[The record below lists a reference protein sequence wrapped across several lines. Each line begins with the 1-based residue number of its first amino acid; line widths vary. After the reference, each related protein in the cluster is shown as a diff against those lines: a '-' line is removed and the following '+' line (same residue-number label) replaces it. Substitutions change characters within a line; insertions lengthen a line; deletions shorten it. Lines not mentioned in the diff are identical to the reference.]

1 MGAVFAVRV
10 AGKSRRGRGA
20 MSERYDAI
28 IIGAGI
34 IGACTAFELAKR
46 GWRTLNVDKLPAAGY
61 GSTGSS
67 CAIIRTHYST
77 LDGSALAYE
86 SYFCWDDWAD
96 YLGVRD
102 ERGLAAF
109 HKTGCLVMKTPS
121 QRLPEVGLRATG
133 RARHPVGGLGPRA
146 DRGAFWFLRPARV
159 RPAQAAGRSGVRRS
173 RWREPA
179 RRGVLPLRR
188 LHRRSAARHPQRAAR
203 RRSQRCRVP
212 LQRRG
217 HGDPPRERA
226 GCRHHAARR

>member
-1 MGAVFAVRV
+1 MHGVRAGQARLADAERRQAPGGGLRLDRQLVRDHPHPLLDPRRLGARVRELLLLGRLGRLSGR
-10 AGKSRRGRGA
+10 ARRARSRRVPQDR
-20 MSERYDAI
+20 
-28 IIGAGI
+28 
-34 IGACTAFELAKR
+34 
-46 GWRTLNVDKLPAAGY
+46 LPGHEDP
-61 GSTGSS
+61 G
-67 CAIIRTHYST
+67 
-77 LDGSALAYE
+77 
-86 SYFCWDDWAD
+86 
-96 YLGVRD
+96 
-102 ERGLAAF
+102 
-109 HKTGCLVMKTPS
+109 

-146 DRGAFWFLRPARV
+146 DRGAFWFLRPERV

-188 LHRRSAARHPQRAAR
+188 LHRRSAARDPQRAAR

-226 GCRHHAARR
+226 RCRHHAPRR